1 MAPPTTNQ
9 DYLGSTFIIC
19 AFLSAILAG
28 FSTIQGYLYFRN
40 FQKDPLWLKYLIAV
54 IWILDALHISLI
66 LGSVHNT
73 FVTHFNDPAIFQTSF
88 PNVSLAFD
96 VAFVMGTLSM
106 ALVLAFHSYRV
117 KLVTPN
123 RILQWGCFVVT
134 GTRNMLL
141 LLLAVLSCVAVA
153 TTWTSTQSSATT
165 GETSSSEHGTNGE
178 SGGQFLSGWTG
189 SLLLA
194 TVALSTL
201 SDVNGTIIVS
211 ASLWKHREEKL
222 TSTRHLV
229 TKIIL
234 YTVQTGA
241 CRAIFMF
248 SLLIS
253 IIFAPINISGWTGS
267 LLLATVA
274 LSTLSDVNGTIIV
287 SASLWK
293 HREEKLTSTRH
304 LVTKII
310 LYTVQTGACRAIFM
324 FSLLIS
330 IIFAPINI
338 SWIVLVILGPRVYSN
353 SLLTTLN
360 TRVNLTS
367 SNQHVLDSK
376 GVSFY
381 YVGADLESIQFEGG
395 PKLDKT
401 SLEHEL
407 RVHETQVRKY
417 EAREEEEGGSKDL
430 RGDRLKGQPKLDMTT
445 ISLSG
450 STPPVSPVVDL
461 DLPRDGGRDE
471 VPALP
476 GDEAVL
482 VVADVDEDCVDALRV
497 LDGHPDWEKE
507 RVVFAGRGRFFTLNT
522 PTSSHPNS
530 LPPSGLTP
538 TRFSDTLSQKGP
550 QGWEEAG
557 DGDAYLLRDRQSGRV
572 RFVFVGE
579 GDENQLEL
587 TVVASHEVKRTLDLH
602 HTPFS
607 DRSWTWRTNAT
618 SNHPSLANGAR
629 WINDDRVALRFDDV
643 EAAYAFRSAFYSV
656 ER

>member
-40 FQKDPLWLKYLIAV
+40 FQKDPLWLKYLIAA

-165 GETSSSEHGTNGE
+165 GETSSDEHGGGEHGTNGE
-178 SGGQFLSGWTG
+178 SGGQFL
-189 SLLLA
+189 
-194 TVALSTL
+194 
-201 SDVNGTIIVS
+201 
-211 ASLWKHREEKL
+211 
-222 TSTRHLV
+222 
-229 TKIIL
+229 
-234 YTVQTGA
+234 
-241 CRAIFMF
+241 
-248 SLLIS
+248 
-253 IIFAPINISGWTGS
+253 SGWTGS

-381 YVGADLESIQFEGG
+381 YVGADLESIQFEGAA
-395 PKLDKT
+395 KLDKT

-407 RVHETQVRKY
+407 RVHEAQVRKC
-417 EAREEEEGGSKDL
+417 EAREREEEEGGSKDL

-482 VVADVDEDCVDALRV
+482 VADLDEDYVDALRV

-530 LPPSGLTP
+530 LPPSGLNP
-538 TRFSDTLSQKGP
+538 NRFSDTLSQKGP

-579 GDENQLEL
+579 GDENQLGL
-587 TVVASHEVKRTLDLH
+587 TVVASHEVTRTLDLH

-607 DRSWTWRTNAT
+607 DCSWTWRTDAT

>member
-19 AFLSAILAG
+19 AFISAILAG

-40 FQKDPLWLKYLIAV
+40 FQKDPLWLKYLIAA

-73 FVTHFNDPAIFQTSF
+73 FVTHFNDPFIFQTSF

-96 VAFVMGTLSM
+96 VAFVMGAMSM

-134 GTRNMLL
+134 GTRNVLL

-153 TTWTSTQSSATT
+153 HRVNFSGSTPASGESGGGESAL
-165 GETSSSEHGTNGE
+165 NGE
-178 SGGQFLSGWTG
+178 SGSGELGSGQFLSGWTG

-211 ASLWKHREEKL
+211 ASLWR
-222 TSTRHLV
+222 
-229 TKIIL
+229 
-234 YTVQTGA
+234 
-241 CRAIFMF
+241 
-248 SLLIS
+248 
-253 IIFAPINISGWTGS
+253 
-267 LLLATVA
+267 
-274 LSTLSDVNGTIIV
+274 
-287 SASLWK
+287 

-367 SNQHVLDSK
+367 PNQHVLDSK

-381 YVGADLESIQFEGG
+381 YVGADLESIQFEGAT
-395 PKLDKT
+395 KLDKT
-401 SLEHEL
+401 SLERDVQLREHEVQL
-407 RVHETQVRKY
+407 REVQVRK
-417 EAREEEEGGSKDL
+417 
-430 RGDRLKGQPKLDMTT
+430 Q
-445 ISLSG
+445 I
-450 STPPVSPVVDL
+450 
-461 DLPRDGGRDE
+461 GR
-471 VPALP
+471 AS
-476 GDEAVL
+476 
-482 VVADVDEDCVDALRV
+482 CR
-497 LDGHPDWEKE
+497 E
-507 RVVFAGRGRFFTLNT
+507 RV
-522 PTSSHPNS
+522 
-530 LPPSGLTP
+530 
-538 TRFSDTLSQKGP
+538 SQ
-550 QGWEEAG
+550 
-557 DGDAYLLRDRQSGRV
+557 LV
-572 RFVFVGE
+572 
-579 GDENQLEL
+579 
-587 TVVASHEVKRTLDLH
+587 
-602 HTPFS
+602 
-607 DRSWTWRTNAT
+607 
-618 SNHPSLANGAR
+618 
-629 WINDDRVALRFDDV
+629 
-643 EAAYAFRSAFYSV
+643 
-656 ER
+656 